1 MNRSDP
7 EYRLSIEERKA
18 TAVSQ
23 FERGAISE
31 AVFRASLFAA
41 GMRGEA
47 IDVEV
52 RLHGSP
58 QAGRILPAHRAICRR
73 PIRRVVQPRAA
84 AGLDVLG

>member
-52 RLHGSP
+52 RLHGP
-58 QAGRILPAHRAICRR
+58 PA
-73 PIRRVVQPRAA
+73 PMGEVIRRFVS
-84 AGLDVLG
+84 GLQ

>member
-52 RLHGSP
+52 RLHG
-58 QAGRILPAHRAICRR
+58 LPA
-73 PIRRVVQPRAA
+73 PMGEVIRRFVS
-84 AGLDVLG
+84 GLQ